1 MLIEKEIS
9 VSSYQR
15 ILNLGIALFFSLAV
29 LIPLG
34 AFVESV
40 LLDSSD
46 FSSNS
51 WSSLIGREKESEKK
65 RVLSTDEKIKNSFI
79 SFNTNVLK
87 NFPFPEL
94 EKQFVILEH
103 ISRPDFIKKE
113 GLFLIGLENSHEKR
127 LASQGQKIF
136 LECKNE
142 EKISFSDE
150 NTPFWLEFYVK
161 ENGLVEVR
169 LFSEFKER
177 DDSVFYSYN
186 QVFVTSFKK
195 DFSQSSGFEKN
206 DLAPMI
212 AFLGKIKV
220 SEPDLLI
227 EMYGGKTFESV
238 KGLYR
243 MSNNLDHFFIKAGE
257 LFAWRNGKLESEKNK
272 TLNYPLLLVKSID
285 AYKCE
290 MVLWDVEG
298 IYCKSVTIPVS
309 KSLPSALK
317 IGDFFNK
324 IHQRTEVSVTCQL
337 HNRNII
343 LRKGDWFLYHKG
355 SFRNLRTADEI
366 KDYLRYALKGEL
378 FIFDGIV
385 KKEGV
390 TLFAGHLFNEER
402 TGIKKIEIPL
412 AERKKTQP
420 IKKKESKV
428 APVQVK
434 DE

>member
-9 VSSYQR
+9 ICSYQK
-15 ILNLGIALFFSLAV
+15 ILNLGIALFFGLTV

-40 LLDSSD
+40 LFDSSD

-51 WSSLIGREKESEKK
+51 WASLIAKEKENEKK
-65 RVLSTDEKIKNSFI
+65 RILAIDEKIENSFI
-79 SFNTNVLK
+79 SFNVNELK
-87 NFPFPEL
+87 SFPFPEL

-113 GLFLIGLENSHEKR
+113 GLFLIGLENSREKR

-136 LECKNE
+136 LQCKNE
-142 EKISFSDE
+142 REISFADE
-150 NTPFWLEFYVK
+150 KTPFWCEFYLK
-161 ENGLVEVR
+161 ENDAVEV
-169 LFSEFKER
+169 LLSLEFKEK
-177 DDSVFYSYN
+177 DHPPFYSHN
-186 QVFVTSFKK
+186 QVFTTNFKK
-195 DFSQSSGFEKN
+195 DFSMGGESEKN
-206 DLAPMI
+206 DLAPVI

-220 SEPDLLI
+220 SEPDVLI

-243 MSNNLDHFFIKAGE
+243 MSNNSDHFFIKPGE
-257 LFAWRNGKLESEKNK
+257 LFVWRDGRLQSEKNK

-290 MVLWDVEG
+290 MVVWDVEG
-298 IYCKSVTIPVS
+298 VYSKSVIIPVS
-309 KSLPSALK
+309 KSLPSTVK

-337 HNRNII
+337 HNRNVI
-343 LRKGDWFLYHKG
+343 LRKGDWFLYQKG
-355 SFRNLRTADEI
+355 RFRSLRTADEI

-390 TLFAGHLFNEER
+390 TLFVGHIFNEER

-412 AERKKTQP
+412 TERKKTQP